1 MTNAVMVANSTD
13 AVMITVGGLLISALV
28 AVTLLI
34 CAAATLLPL
43 IALAL
48 PIPGLIVGRRGRLRL
63 SPLKARRP
71 TGAARAGP
79 ALRCTKQRQ
88 SKNRD
93 RDPIAHLSFS
103 LFSILYVHV
112 AHVRGRR

>member
-1 MTNAVMVANSTD
+1 MTDAVMVVNSTD

-28 AVTLLI
+28 AVTLL
-34 CAAATLLPL
+34 PL
-43 IALAL
+43 IGLAL
-48 PIPGLIVGRRGRLRL
+48 PIPGLIMGRRGRLRL

-93 RDPIAHLSFS
+93 RDPIAHLWFS
-103 LFSILYVHV
+103 LFSIL
-112 AHVRGRR
+112 AST